1 MKKTI
6 VTIKLMKALLLHT
19 ISEVRLHIFTYS
31 IAYFPVVRKVIWKS
45 SKQST
50 YVIQQQRAFK
60 IERSFIQSHTCS
72 CSTHW

>member
-19 ISEVRLHIFTYS
+19 LSEVRLHIFTYS

-50 YVIQQQRAFK
+50 
-60 IERSFIQSHTCS
+60 
-72 CSTHW
+72 